1 MKRALA
7 LILCIFPAYAQP
19 PFLPVAECKK
29 GVCTMT
35 EAEFVKYQQF
45 HAQLYLVMSGIQEH
59 AGAVQTENNQ
69 LRGLLE
75 KNLHCQLGRK
85 I

>member
-1 MKRALA
+1 MKRIAA
-7 LILCIFPAYAQP
+7 LILCVFPAYAQP

-29 GVCTMT
+29 GVCTMA

-45 HAQLYLVMSGIQEH
+45 HAQLYHVMSGIQEH
-59 AGAVQTENNQ
+59 AGSVRAENNE
-69 LRGLLE
+69 LRALLE
-75 KNLHCQLGRK
+75 KNLYCQLRK